1 MVRWKVYREM
11 RFLAVFWGFSKESPF
26 GSTISHFS
34 DVDPPKDTLV
44 SNLTLNFGPQHP
56 AAHGVLRLVMELS
69 GEMVRKCDPHIGLLH
84 RGTEKLIEYKTY
96 LQVCGANGA
105 CRQDWA
111 CFNLGLCRFAGPE
124 AQRRRVLWGLG
135 GNPVEVIRTVS
146 VGRMERCGGGCWA

>member
-1 MVRWKVYREM
+1 MKPKYTPVKRDTPSIEEHETGARKNK
-11 RFLAVFWGFSKESPF
+11 GKER
-26 GSTISHFS
+26 TDCRH
-34 DVDPPKDTLV
+34 
-44 SNLTLNFGPQHP
+44 NQR

-146 VGRMERCGGGCWA
+146 VGRMERCGRGCWA